1 MSLCLDVDVKSK
13 EKRLTKIP
21 SRYTYNNVYLNRED
35 RCGAIRGM
43 RSEWIIIQIVPYEN
57 RMMLTKHVFFLK
69 QNGQVYRSPVKKRVE
84 SPSISYLFWVGKTT
98 MSKIKYQNMT
108 RAFHCQG

>member
-69 QNGQVYRSPVKKRVE
+69 QNGQVYRSPVKK
-84 SPSISYLFWVGKTT
+84 L
-98 MSKIKYQNMT
+98 SKARQLATCFGLVKRQ
-108 RAFHCQG
+108 CLK